1 MRGRLNLFHGCLL
14 LAALALPAAARAE
27 PLQFNRDIRPILAD
41 ACFACHGPDKAKRP
55 TEMRLDTFEG
65 ATTDLGGYF
74 GIVPGKPEESEMY
87 KRLVTDNADER
98 MPPAD
103 FNRTLTPGQ
112 IETIKRWIEQG
123 APYEKHW
130 AFIPPQRPPLS
141 DVKLADW
148 SRQPIDRFILAR
160 LEQEGLAP
168 SAEASKETFIRRVTM
183 ELTGLPPTLDEVDAF
198 LADESPDAYERL
210 VDRLLASPRY
220 GERMVL
226 EWLDAARYAD
236 SNGYQTDG
244 TRAMWPWRDWVVR
257 AMNANM
263 PFDQFTIE
271 QLAGDLLP
279 NATIDQKIATG
290 FNRNHMLN
298 GEGGAIA
305 EESRVEYV
313 VNRVDTTATVWL
325 GLTIGCARCHDHKY
339 DPITQREFYELS
351 TFFNTISESG
361 GVDRRNATAAP
372 TLELPTEEQTA
383 RINELQAKVNE
394 LESQL
399 KTKTEQLIAL
409 QPEWEK
415 TLDASKLETELQ
427 EIVKLEASARTTEQA
442 KKLTDH
448 YLSQNAER
456 QELQKQLDA
465 TKKSLNDVRNSVL
478 ITMIME
484 EQPKPRDTFI
494 LIRGEYDKHG
504 EQVSYGTPATLP
516 PLPETETVN
525 RLTLARW
532 LVDGN
537 HPLTSRVTVNRQWQ
551 QFFGTGLVKTAE
563 DFGVQS
569 EVPSHPELLD
579 WLAVEFASD
588 WDVKRLQRLLVTSST
603 YRQSSQTTPELL
615 ERDPENRLLAR
626 APRLRHSSLIL
637 RDQALAVSGLLTG
650 RMGGPPVKPYQ
661 PDRVWEDFSFDQI
674 KYTQDHGEALYRRSL
689 YVFWRRSVGPT
700 TMFDTATRQTCQVR
714 VPRTNTP
721 LHSLIL
727 LNDPAYVE
735 AARALGERAI
745 KEGGNSPEERIAFLV
760 RVLTS
765 RKVAQREME
774 LLLQSL
780 ERVQRQFAADRESAE
795 KLVTVG
801 ESPRDASID
810 VVEHASYAAL
820 ANLLLNLDEVLNKE

>member
-1 MRGRLNLFHGCLL
+1 MRRPQFLSLGCFV
-14 LAALALPAAARAE
+14 LALLALPLESQGE

-41 ACFACHGPDKAKRP
+41 TCFACHGPDKAKRP
-55 TEMRLDTFEG
+55 TDMRLDTFEG
-65 ATTDLGGYF
+65 ATADLGDYA
-74 GIVPGKPEESEMY
+74 GIVPGKPDESEMF
-87 KRLVTDNADER
+87 KRLITDNADER

-103 FNRTLTPGQ
+103 FNRQLTPAQ
-112 IETIKRWIEQG
+112 IETLKRWIEQG
-123 APYEKHW
+123 AQYEKHW
-130 AFIPPQRPPLS
+130 AFIPPQRPALS
-141 DVKLADW
+141 EVKLLDW
-148 SRQPIDRFILAR
+148 SRQPIDRFIVAR
-160 LEQEGLAP
+160 LEQERLTP
-168 SAEASKETFIRRVTM
+168 SVEANKETLIRRVTM
-183 ELTGLPPTLDEVDAF
+183 ELVGLPPTVEEVDAF
-198 LADESPDAYERL
+198 LADGSPDAYERL
-210 VDRLLASPRY
+210 VDRLFASPRY

-279 NATIDQKIATG
+279 HATIDQKIATG

-313 VNRVDTTATVWL
+313 VNRVDTTSTVWL

-351 TFFNTISESG
+351 TFFNTIGEGG
-361 GVDRRNATAAP
+361 GVDRRSATAAP
-372 TLELPTEEQTA
+372 TLELPTEEQTQ

-394 LESQL
+394 FERQL
-399 KTKTEQLIAL
+399 KEKTEQLAAL

-415 TLDASKLETELQ
+415 TLDASKLETQLQ
-427 EIVKLEASARTTEQA
+427 EIVKLEASARTAEQA
-442 KKLTDH
+442 KKLSDH
-448 YLSQNAER
+448 YLGQNAER
-456 QELQKQLDA
+456 QELQKQVEA
-465 TKKSLNDVRNSVL
+465 AKKSLTDAKNSVL

-484 EQPKPRDTFI
+484 EQPQPRDTFI
-494 LIRGEYDKHG
+494 LTRGEYDKHG
-504 EQVSYGTPATLP
+504 EKVTHGTPATLP
-516 PLPETETVN
+516 PLPKTEAVN

-569 EVPSHPELLD
+569 ELPSHPELLD
-579 WLAVEFASD
+579 WLAVEFFSD
-588 WDVKRLQRLLVTSST
+588 WDVKRLQRMLVTSSA
-603 YRQSSQTTPELL
+603 YRQTSKATPELI

-626 APRLRHSSLIL
+626 APRLRHSSLVL

-650 RMGGPPVKPYQ
+650 RVGGPPVKPYQ

-674 KYTQDHGEALYRRSL
+674 KYSQDHGEALYRRSL

-714 VPRTNTP
+714 MPRTNTP

-735 AARALGERAI
+735 ASRVLGQRAI
-745 KEGGNSPEERIAFLV
+745 QEGGHSPQERITFLV
-760 RVLTS
+760 RLLAS
-765 RKVAQREME
+765 RQPNERETE
-774 LLLQSL
+774 LLLRSL
-780 ERVQRQFAADRESAE
+780 ERVKQQFSADKAAAE

-801 ESPRDASID
+801 ESPRDASIN

-820 ANLLLNLDEVLNKE
+820 ANMLLNLDEVLNKE